1 MTREEAKALKRSI
14 NSSWIYP
21 PVDDAQ
27 VILAQADWRTTWPTA
42 EISQ

>member
-21 PVDDAQ
+21 PVDDA
-27 VILAQADWRTTWPTA
+27 
-42 EISQ
+42 